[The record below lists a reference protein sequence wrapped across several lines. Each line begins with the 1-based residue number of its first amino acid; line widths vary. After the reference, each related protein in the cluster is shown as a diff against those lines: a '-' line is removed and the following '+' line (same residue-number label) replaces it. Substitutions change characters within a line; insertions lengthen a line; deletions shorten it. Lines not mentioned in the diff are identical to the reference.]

1 MTKIQCLTASLICV
15 SESNLELEKNFL
27 KKAKCILFSS
37 HKEPCVVSASL
48 GSQPPVRAHKGPLSQ
63 THTQTHTHTLLHVHR
78 HTCVHVLVHVCTE
91 IATVPLPLGACKYK

>member
-63 THTQTHTHTLLHVHR
+63 THTQTHTHSYMCTGTHVYMYL
-78 HTCVHVLVHVCTE
+78 CMDAL
-91 IATVPLPLGACKYK
+91 K

>member
-15 SESNLELEKNFL
+15 SESNLELEKIFK

-48 GSQPPVRAHKGPLSQ
+48 GPQPPVRAHKGPLSQ
-63 THTQTHTHTLLHVHR
+63 THTQTHTHTL
-78 HTCVHVLVHVCTE
+78 TCAQAHMCTC
-91 IATVPLPLGACKYK
+91 TCACMH